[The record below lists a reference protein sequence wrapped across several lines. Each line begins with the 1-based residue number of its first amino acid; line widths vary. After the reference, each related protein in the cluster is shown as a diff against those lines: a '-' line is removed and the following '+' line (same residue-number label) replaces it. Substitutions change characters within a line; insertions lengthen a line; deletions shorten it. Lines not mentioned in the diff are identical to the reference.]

1 MQTED
6 TIAAIST
13 APGHSGIGI
22 VRLTGRD
29 ALKIADKIFL
39 SARQKKIRKT
49 PSHRILYGHIIDP
62 SNKETIDEVLVSVMK
77 APNTYTRE
85 DIVEINSHGGP
96 VPVRRILDLVIN
108 AGARLAEPGEFTQRA
123 FLNGR
128 LDLAQAEAVLDII
141 NALTEQS
148 RKTAVSQ
155 LRGGLSK
162 KVESIREE
170 LIELAAFVEAHIDF
184 PDEDIEDLSLKDM
197 KKRARRIHQAL
208 QKLIESSRYGMV
220 LREGLKTAIIG
231 RPNVG
236 KSSLLNALLEHDRA
250 IVTEAPGT
258 TRDVIEEYLNI
269 KGVPVRIMDTAG
281 IREVKDIAEKE
292 GVKRSL
298 MAMEDADLVLL
309 VLDGSEVL
317 HKTDKELIEKT
328 GAKNTIVVINK
339 SDLPQKMDIGNVIPA
354 KVGARRAVPLRMPG
368 LGTSVFRQARN
379 DKADNLSVHNIVK
392 ISAKKETGLD
402 ELKNKITETVLC
414 GSAESSAEV
423 VTNTRHVRA
432 LEKALASIDSFI
444 MAVNKNTSP
453 EFLSVDLRDA
463 LDAIGDIIGIT
474 TTDDILNKIFS
485 NFCIGK

>member
-22 VRLTGRD
+22 VRLSGRD
-29 ALKIADKIFL
+29 AIKIAAKIFL

-49 PSHRILYGHIIDP
+49 SSHRMLYGHITDHA
-62 SNKETIDEVLVSVMK
+62 NKETIDEVLVSVMK

-85 DIVEINSHGGP
+85 DVVEINSHGGP
-96 VPVRRILDLVIN
+96 VPLRRILDLVIN

-128 LDLAQAEAVLDII
+128 LDLAQAEAVIDVI

-155 LRGGLSK
+155 LKGGLSK
-162 KVESIREE
+162 KIQSIREE
-170 LIELAAFVEAHIDF
+170 LIELAAFVEAYIDF
-184 PDEDIEDLSLKDM
+184 PDEDIEELSMKDM
-197 KKRARRIHQAL
+197 KKRAENIHQAL
-208 QKLIESSRYGMV
+208 QKLIESSRYGRV

-250 IVTEAPGT
+250 IVTDVPGT

-269 KGVPVRIMDTAG
+269 KGIPVRIMDTAG
-281 IREVKDIAEKE
+281 IRDVKDIAEKE

-298 MAMEDADLVLL
+298 MAMEDADLVIL
-309 VLDGSEVL
+309 VLDGSEEL
-317 HKTDKELIEKT
+317 HKTDKELIEKS
-328 GAKNTIVVINK
+328 GSKHSIIVINK
-339 SDLPQKMDIGNVIPA
+339 CDLPQKIDTAMV
-354 KVGARRAVPLRMPG
+354 VGARRAVPL
-368 LGTSVFRQARN
+368 QAQG
-379 DKADNLSVHNIVK
+379 NIVN

-402 ELKNKITETVLC
+402 ELKIRIAEMVLS
-414 GSAESSAEV
+414 GSAEGSAEI
-423 VTNTRHVRA
+423 VTSARHVHA
-432 LEKALASIDSFI
+432 LEKALDSMSAFI
-444 MAVNKNTSP
+444 TTVDKQTSP
-453 EFLSVDLRDA
+453 EFLSVELRDA

-485 NFCIGK
+485 SFCIGK

>member
-22 VRLTGRD
+22 VRLSGKD
-29 ALKIADKIFL
+29 AVKIAEKIFL

-49 PSHRILYGHIIDP
+49 PSHRMLYGHIIDP
-62 SNKETIDEVLVSVMK
+62 ANKETIDEVLVSVMK

-85 DIVEINSHGGP
+85 DVVEINSHGGP
-96 VPVRRILDLVIN
+96 VPLRRILDLVIN

-128 LDLAQAEAVLDII
+128 IDLAQAEAVIDVI

-148 RKTAVSQ
+148 RKSAISQ

-162 KVESIREE
+162 KVGSIREE
-170 LIELAAFVEAHIDF
+170 LIGLAAFVEAYIDF
-184 PDEDIEDLSLKDM
+184 PDEDIEALSLEDM
-197 KKRARRIHQAL
+197 KKRARNIHQAL
-208 QKLIESSRYGMV
+208 QKLIESSRYGMI

-250 IVTEAPGT
+250 IVTEVPGT

-269 KGVPVRIMDTAG
+269 KGIPVRIMDTAG
-281 IREVKDIAEKE
+281 IRDVKDIAEKE

-309 VLDGSEVL
+309 VLDGSEEL
-317 HKTDKELIEKT
+317 HNTDRELIRK
-328 GAKNTIVVINK
+328 AKSKNTIIVINK
-339 SDLPQKMDIGNVIPA
+339 SDLPQKISPA
-354 KVGARRAVPLRMPG
+354 MVVGAGFKPALTIRV
-368 LGTSVFRQARN
+368 
-379 DKADNLSVHNIVK
+379 
-392 ISAKKETGLD
+392 SAKKETGLD
-402 ELKNKITETVLC
+402 ELKNRITEMVLS
-414 GSAESSAEV
+414 GSAEGSTEV
-423 VTNTRHVRA
+423 VTSARHVHA
-432 LEKALASIDSFI
+432 LEKALASTNSFI
-444 MAVNKNTSP
+444 MAVDKKTSP
-453 EFLSVDLRDA
+453 EFLSVELRDA

-474 TTDDILNKIFS
+474 TPDEILNRIFS

>member
-22 VRLTGRD
+22 VRLSGRD
-29 ALKIADKIFL
+29 TLKIAEKIFL

-49 PSHRILYGHIIDP
+49 PSHRMLYGHIIDP
-62 SNKETIDEVLVSVMK
+62 ANKETIDEVLVSVMK

-96 VPVRRILDLVIN
+96 VPLRRILDLVIN
-108 AGARLAEPGEFTQRA
+108 EGARLAEPGEFTQRA

-128 LDLAQAEAVLDII
+128 LDLAQAEAVIDII

-155 LRGGLSK
+155 LKGGLSIK
-162 KVESIREE
+162 IQSIREE
-170 LIELAAFVEAHIDF
+170 LTELAAFVEAYIDF
-184 PDEDIEDLSLKDM
+184 PDEDIEGLSLKDM
-197 KKRARRIHQAL
+197 KKRAQNIQQAL
-208 QKLIESSRYGMV
+208 KKLIESSRYGRV

-269 KGVPVRIMDTAG
+269 KGIPVRIMDTAG
-281 IREVKDIAEKE
+281 IRDVKDIAEKE

-309 VLDGSEVL
+309 VLDGSSAL
-317 HKTDKELIEKT
+317 HKTDKELIEKSET
-328 GAKNTIVVINK
+328 KHTIIVINK
-339 SDLPQKMDIGNVIPA
+339 SDLSQKMDIAMV
-354 KVGARRAVPLRMPG
+354 VGARRAVPLQVPG
-368 LGTSVFRQARN
+368 
-379 DKADNLSVHNIVK
+379 NIVK

-402 ELKNKITETVLC
+402 ELKNRIAETALS
-414 GSAESSAEV
+414 GSAEGSAEV
-423 VTNTRHVRA
+423 VTSTRHVHA
-432 LEKALASIDSFI
+432 LEKALASMGSFI
-444 MAVNKNTSP
+444 TEVDKKTSP
-453 EFLSVDLRDA
+453 EFLSVELRDA

-474 TTDDILNKIFS
+474 TTDDILNRIFS